1 MNIRMN
7 MSRAFGQIPTP
18 NPNAASAIADA
29 ARHVE
34 QLLQDEQAL
43 DSPLDTTP
51 FPRTG
56 IDIPGV
62 EDAEV
67 DVVEVEPSTFPV
79 EPEKDDDSHD
89 GAAGGVVDGGFEYL
103 AFYKS
108 FRDVMRAPAPKR
120 WGIFFIRKRCIA
132 LASDM
137 SLSTGESFVDCL
149 DGLVAFLYAHEL
161 YHYRFDAH
169 CLQMEA
175 TGGQALY
182 RPYCRLVSSRPMAE
196 WHEESIANFYGLKA
210 VQPSHK
216 STYAQSIYDYLF
228 DLVANSPGAYAGGID
243 KQKKQAHRKDLMVSQ
258 ASAAFSHT
266 GLSVWGLGLVESTI
280 RTGTNLSMQHEP
292 SLSYFLR
299 LEDCPVYWIDWVKGG
314 KSVLRPH
321 AVPVSEVNNDFIKR
335 YLAGVQDHHSDHSYV
350 RIDNGELVKLP
361 NPHRA
366 DLKNHEFHN
375 IIGKAGM
382 TSPQFYKERARTS
395 VWRKGVPRNPSLPPR
410 FNPKG

>member
-1 MNIRMN
+1 MHRP
-7 MSRAFGQIPTP
+7 FGQIPAS
-18 NPNAASAIADA
+18 NPNAASDIAAA

-43 DSPLDTTP
+43 DISSDANR

-56 IDIPGV
+56 VDVPGV
-62 EDAEV
+62 DDAEV
-67 DVVEVEPSTFPV
+67 DVVEVDPSSIPG
-79 EPEKDDDSHD
+79 ESGKDEDSHD
-89 GAAGGVVDGGFEYL
+89 GAAGGVVDAGFEYL

-132 LASDM
+132 LATDM
-137 SLSTGESFVDCL
+137 SLSTGEPFVDCL
-149 DGLVAFLYAHEL
+149 DGLVAFLYGHEL
-161 YHYRFDAH
+161 YHFRFDAH

-175 TGGQALY
+175 TGGQAIY
-182 RPYCRLVSSRPMAE
+182 RPYGRLVSSRPMTE

-216 STYAQSIYDYLF
+216 AIYAQSIYDYLF

-243 KQKKQAHRKDLMVSQ
+243 KQQTQRKDLMVQQ
-258 ASAAFSHT
+258 ASGAFSQT
-266 GLSVWGLGLVESTI
+266 GPNVWQGLVESTI
-280 RTGTNLSMQHEP
+280 RIGTSLSIQREP
-292 SLSYFLR
+292 SLSPFMQLKN
-299 LEDCPVYWIDWVKGG
+299 CPVYWIDWVKGG
-314 KSVLRPH
+314 KSVLRPYV
-321 AVPVSEVNNDFIKR
+321 ASVSEVNNDFIKR
-335 YLAGVQDHHSDHSYV
+335 YLAGVQDHHSDHSYF
-350 RIDNGELVKLP
+350 RIDNGEMVKLP

-366 DLKNHEFHN
+366 DLTNREFHN

-395 VWRKGVPRNPSLPPR
+395 VWRKGVPRNPVLPPR
-410 FNPKG
+410 FSPKG

>member
-1 MNIRMN
+1 MR
-7 MSRAFGQIPTP
+7 RPFGQIPTP
-18 NPNAASAIADA
+18 NPNVASYIADA

-34 QLLQDEQAL
+34 QSLQDEQAL
-43 DSPLDTTP
+43 DTPSDTTP

-56 IDIPGV
+56 IDIPVV

-67 DVVEVEPSTFPV
+67 DVVEVGPSSFPV
-79 EPEKDDDSHD
+79 EPGKDDESHD

-108 FRDVMRAPAPKR
+108 FRDVMRTPAPKK
-120 WGIFFIRKRCIA
+120 WGIFFIRKRCTA
-132 LASDM
+132 LATDM
-137 SLSTGESFVDCL
+137 SLSTGEHFVDCL
-149 DGLVAFLYAHEL
+149 DGLAAFLYAHEL

-175 TGGQALY
+175 TGGQAIY
-182 RPYCRLVSSRPMAE
+182 RPYGRLVSSRPMTE

-210 VQPSHK
+210 TQPSHK

-243 KQKKQAHRKDLMVSQ
+243 KQQKQRKDLMVQQ
-258 ASAAFSHT
+258 AIRASLQA
-266 GLSVWGLGLVESTI
+266 GPNVWQGLVESTI
-280 RTGTNLSMQHEP
+280 RIGTGLSIQREAR
-292 SLSYFLR
+292 LSSFLQ
-299 LEDCPVYWIDWVKGG
+299 LKNCPVYWIDWVKGG
-314 KSVLRPH
+314 KSALRPY
-321 AVPVSEVNNDFIKR
+321 AVPVSEVNNNFIKR
-335 YLAGVQDHHSDHSYV
+335 YLAGVQDHHTDHSYFK
-350 RIDNGELVKLP
+350 IDNGEMVKLP

-366 DLKNHEFHN
+366 DLTTREFHN

-382 TSPQFYKERARTS
+382 TSREFYSERARTS
-395 VWRKGVPRNPSLPPR
+395 LWRKGVPRNPVLPPR

>member
-1 MNIRMN
+1 
-7 MSRAFGQIPTP
+7 MSRPFGQIPTP
-18 NPNAASAIADA
+18 NPNAASAISDA

-43 DSPLDTTP
+43 DSPSDTTP

-56 IDIPGV
+56 IDIPGA

-79 EPEKDDDSHD
+79 APGKDDDSHD

-108 FRDVMRAPAPKR
+108 FRNVMRAPAPKR

-132 LASDM
+132 LATDM
-137 SLSTGESFVDCL
+137 TLSTGEPFADCL

-196 WHEESIANFYGLKA
+196 WHEESVANNYGLQA
-210 VQPSHK
+210 LQPISK
-216 STYAQSIYDYLF
+216 SSYAQSIYDYLF
-228 DLVANSPGAYAGGID
+228 DLVVNSPGAYAGGAD
-243 KQKKQAHRKDLMVSQ
+243 KQQDQRKDLMVQQ
-258 ASAAFSHT
+258 ASAAYSHT
-266 GLSVWGLGLVESTI
+266 GPRVWQGLLESTI
-280 RTGTNLSMQHEP
+280 RVGTNLSIQRES
-292 SLSYFLR
+292 SLSTFLR
-299 LEDCPVYWIDWVKGG
+299 LKNCPVYWIDWTSGG
-314 KSVLRPH
+314 QSVLRPYV
-321 AVPVSEVNNDFIKR
+321 ASVSEVNNDFVKR
-335 YLAGVQDHHSDHSYV
+335 YLAGVQDHQSDHSYF
-350 RIDNGELVKLP
+350 RIDNGEMVKLP

-366 DLKNHEFHN
+366 DLTNREFHN

-395 VWRKGVPRNPSLPPR
+395 VWRKGVPRNPVLPPR
-410 FNPKG
+410 FCPKG